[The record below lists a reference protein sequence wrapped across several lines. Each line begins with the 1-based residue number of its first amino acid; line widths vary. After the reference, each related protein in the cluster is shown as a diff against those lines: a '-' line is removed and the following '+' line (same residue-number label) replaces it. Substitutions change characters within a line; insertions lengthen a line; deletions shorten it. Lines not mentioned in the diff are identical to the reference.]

1 MKTRSKNILATLS
14 AAFAAAMALA
24 ACNAED
30 DMQLSYQ
37 HTVQAGLYSMHTHND
52 TTLTKVQ
59 IFGIGREDSLLYDEE
74 SIGKLFLNLNLSRCT
89 TEYVFCTQTLQ
100 DDIFFTYQKQKE
112 PVSGSSGIAMELTLD
127 SVGHTTTFIDSIA
140 VVESKIR
147 YNESLE
153 NIKIFIY

>member
-1 MKTRSKNILATLS
+1 MKKRSHNILTMLSATLA
-14 AAFAAAMALA
+14 AAFALA

-52 TTLTKVQ
+52 TTLTQVQ
-59 IFGIGREDSLLYDEE
+59 IFGIGREDSLLYDVET
-74 SIGKLFLNLNLSRCT
+74 IGKLFLNLNLSRCT
-89 TEYVFCTQTLQ
+89 TEFVFCTQTLQ
-100 DDIFFTYQKQKE
+100 DDLFFTYRKQKE

-140 VVESKIR
+140 IVESKIR

-153 NIKIFIY
+153 NIQIFVY